1 MEVSG
6 LCSSEVLNRGEGVEE
21 VIRNYEPV
29 VNAVVTTLYSAY
41 HRFVEKCDLYSQA
54 HLTLVS
60 MFNDGFFREGYG
72 KYTLVRVKD
81 KLLSEL
87 TKYCETES
95 RYYNQVTSTDCVLL
109 TNVDNNTLIK
119 YVAVSI
125 LKEHVQRLPVGY
137 REVIQMYFYDGMTYA
152 EIADALEKS
161 VSTVRTLRM
170 KALMWL
176 RWHSRYDRL
185 NEFIDLYN

>member
-6 LCSSEVLNRGEGVEE
+6 LCSSKVHNRGDGVEE
-21 VIRNYEPV
+21 VLRNYEPV

-60 MFNDGFFREGYG
+60 MFNDGFFREDRG
-72 KYTLVRVKD
+72 KYILTKVKK
-81 KLLSEL
+81 KLLGEL
-87 TKYCETES
+87 TKYCEMES
-95 RYYNQVTSTDCVLL
+95 EYYGRVTDTDCVLL
-109 TNVDNNTLIK
+109 MNVDNNTLIK
-119 YVAVSI
+119 YVTFSI
-125 LKEHVQRLPVGY
+125 LKEHVQKLPVGY

-152 EIADALEKS
+152 EIAAALEKS
-161 VSTVRTLRM
+161 VSTVRTLQM

-176 RWHSRYDRL
+176 RWYSRSDRL
-185 NEFIDLYN
+185 SEFIDLYN